1 MEMDAK
7 NALNNATNMLKNKNL
22 DAVCLN
28 ILGDD
33 IKFGSNETKI
43 SFITKDTV
51 IQTSLAQK
59 EIIASQITKLAKNI

>member
-7 NALNNATNMLKNKNL
+7 NALNNAKDMLKNKNL

-28 ILGDD
+28 ILGDK

-43 SFITKDTV
+43 SFITKDTI
-51 IQTSLAQK
+51 IQTDLASK
-59 EIIASQITKLAKNI
+59 ELVASQITILAKNI

>member
-43 SFITKDTV
+43 SFITKNTV

>member
-7 NALNNATNMLKNKNL
+7 NALNNAKDMLKNKNL

>member
-1 MEMDAK
+1 MFIC
-7 NALNNATNMLKNKNL
+7 NMLKNKNL

>member
-1 MEMDAK
+1 MDAK